1 MWSVWAAQALQGNR
15 LREGPPDPGNN
26 SLGLRLG
33 TGHFQQQ
40 RREWL
45 TLGAGSVLSRLWAGV
60 PRSPMASICPSPHH
74 GHLRRLS
81 LGDPGL
87 GQDRGSHPASFGR
100 HRQHIPRRALA
111 SQVNWNL
118 IIWTHSHPTQRNS
131 IQWHPLRA
139 GLSCQTH
146 KSHEQKPSQA
156 RRREALGTQVLQHQA
171 TRLACLLWFPAW
183 RNINT
188 TRKECLI
195 CTLTIT
201 LSF

>member
-1 MWSVWAAQALQGNR
+1 MSYR
-15 LREGPPDPGNN
+15 DP
-26 SLGLRLG
+26 S
-33 TGHFQQQ
+33 
-40 RREWL
+40 
-45 TLGAGSVLSRLWAGV
+45 
-60 PRSPMASICPSPHH
+60 
-74 GHLRRLS
+74 
-81 LGDPGL
+81 PGL

-156 RRREALGTQVLQHQA
+156 RRREALGTQVPQHQA
-171 TRLACLLWFPAW
+171 TRLACLLWFPACGCLPAGP
-183 RNINT
+183 RASKD
-188 TRKECLI
+188 RECVSF
-195 CTLTIT
+195 
-201 LSF
+201 LSCLLGPT